1 MLLIEDDQTAQ
12 KLVARHFEK
21 LGLLVVARDT
31 GEGALDWLKKGE
43 VVDVVICDLGLPGI
57 SGAAVVEA
65 LRAGDATAK
74 VPIIVCS
81 GRTSMQ
87 DHALALE
94 AGADVFFEKPHRMKA
109 IEEEVRRLLPEW
121 VAEPSSP
128 GSGRPSL
135 LPSFVTPT
143 PK

>member
-12 KLVARHFEK
+12 KLVAKHFEK
-21 LGLLVVARDT
+21 LGLLVVTRDT
-31 GEGALDWLKKGE
+31 GESALEWLKAGE
-43 VVDVVICDLGLPGI
+43 PVDVVICDLGLPGI

-65 LRAGDATAK
+65 LRADEATAK

-121 VAEPSSP
+121 HAEPSSP
-128 GSGRPSL
+128 GTKRPSL
-135 LPSFVTPT
+135 IPT
-143 PK
+143 SVWKPK